1 MIGKVIDTCAS
12 TNMKSI
18 MVDGIPMFLATDVRK
33 LIGADKLEVT
43 PVVVVS
49 EGVTK
54 VHQMI
59 SLIAIVDAVLQKSLD
74 ESEDEF
80 IGFMKHLFES
90 MEGDDHESNP
100 D

>member
-1 MIGKVIDTCAS
+1 MTKDMFTIV
-12 TNMKSI
+12 KSI

-43 PVVVVS
+43 PVVVANN
-49 EGVTK
+49 GVAKTYHL
-54 VHQMI
+54 V
-59 SLIAIVDAVLQKSLD
+59 SLIALVDAVLQKTLD

-80 IGFMKHLFES
+80 LGFMKHLFES
-90 MEGDDHESNP
+90 MEGDDHESDP